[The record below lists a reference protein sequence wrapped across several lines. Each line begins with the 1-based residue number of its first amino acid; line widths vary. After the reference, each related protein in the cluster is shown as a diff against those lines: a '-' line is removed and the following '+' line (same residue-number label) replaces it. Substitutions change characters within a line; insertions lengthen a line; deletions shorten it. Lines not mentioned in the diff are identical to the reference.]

1 MLAVMTAPPRAQRA
15 FTLVEILIVIVIIGT
30 MASLAVL
37 SIGGGDRSLQLE
49 QEARRV
55 HAVMR
60 MAAEKAIFEGEEIG
74 FVLSRDQYHFVRFE
88 PATGAWQELATREY
102 RGHPL
107 PVGFD
112 FELEVDGDA
121 PQLGATSAAQ
131 PSVLFLSSG
140 EVTPFLLAVQD
151 RDQPRVVFLVGS
163 DGFSD
168 VELDM
173 REAGGL

>member
-1 MLAVMTAPPRAQRA
+1 MPATMAPFRNAQRA

-60 MAAEKAIFEGEEIG
+60 MAAEKAVFEGEEIG
-74 FVLSRDQYHFVRFE
+74 FVLTRAEYRFVRFE
-88 PATGAWQELATREY
+88 PASGAWSDLQEREY
-102 RGHPL
+102 REHPL

-112 FELEVDGDA
+112 FALEVDGDA
-121 PQLGATSAAQ
+121 PRLGATSGAQ

-140 EVTPFLLAVQD
+140 EVTPFLLAVHD
-151 RDQPRVVFLVGS
+151 RDQPRMTFLVGS

-173 REAGGL
+173 READEL